1 MNDKYN
7 VTNEQV
13 NSIFSDK
20 NKQKE
25 AEKILNDASKAEE
38 LVRKINSKLN
48 NIPIVGEYF
57 ADVPTLCLMLG
68 DYVTG
73 AYREVPFATM
83 VGIVVALVY
92 FLSPI
97 DLIPDVLPVIGLTDD
112 AAVIGFAVL
121 AAHNDISSY
130 KEWKGL

>member
-1 MNDKYN
+1 MNEKYN
-7 VTNEQV
+7 VTDEQV
-13 NSIFSDK
+13 NGVFSDNK
-20 NKQKE
+20 KQKE

>member
-121 AAHNDISSY
+121 AAHNDISS
-130 KEWKGL
+130 

>member
-73 AYREVPFATM
+73 AYREVPFETM

>member
-1 MNDKYN
+1 MNEKYN
-7 VTNEQV
+7 VTDEQV
-13 NSIFSDK
+13 NGVFSD
-20 NKQKE
+20 NKKRKE

-97 DLIPDVLPVIGLTDD
+97 VLIPDVLPVIGLTDD

>member
-1 MNDKYN
+1 MNEKYN
-7 VTNEQV
+7 VTDEQV
-13 NSIFSDK
+13 NGVFSD
-20 NKQKE
+20 NKKRKE

>member
-1 MNDKYN
+1 MNEKYN
-7 VTNEQV
+7 VTDEQV
-13 NSIFSDK
+13 NGVFSD
-20 NKQKE
+20 NKKRKE

-121 AAHNDISSY
+121 AANNVISSY

>member
-1 MNDKYN
+1 MNEKYN
-7 VTNEQV
+7 VTDEQV
-13 NSIFSDK
+13 NGVFSD
-20 NKQKE
+20 NKKRKE

-48 NIPIVGEYF
+48 NIPIVSEYF

>member
-1 MNDKYN
+1 MNEKYN
-7 VTNEQV
+7 VTDEQV
-13 NSIFSDK
+13 NGVFSD
-20 NKQKE
+20 NKKRKE

-130 KEWKGL
+130 KEWQGL